1 MRDRIVGTAS
11 LDGRTVRSVFVD
23 PELQRRGIGK
33 RLMAEVED
41 AAHGDGYH
49 GGERTIM
56 ERSLR
61 QPSRSG

>member
-41 AAHGDGYH
+41 AARGDGYH
-49 GGERTIM
+49 GGEHTIM